1 MEGRGIADRRAQIP
15 RMQEGVRQW
24 VRKHGASLRGG
35 GAHAGAGNGTR
46 RLPPLALLAAL
57 TASACCPLFT
67 VGAGALTLAGAG
79 VISAMGTGVLSG
91 LLASAVD
98 RARERG
104 SRPSPP
110 ELEDAVA
117 TQIRAAL
124 KAGDDRAQ
132 QLRADIAMMLREID
146 AGGVAVRAVME
157 SGDAELGRDIV
168 TALGDI
174 GDGFSELRFLMQDV
188 AQTGLSIRQA
198 LDEQGADV
206 RTVIDQNYR
215 QATSIR
221 LILDTVRAI
230 EARIRTPVSWPG
242 GGDGT
247 SPAVGWTRGC
257 PYRGL
262 LPFGEDDTDVF
273 YGRELLTAELT
284 ALAARQ
290 IRSGGMVVVT
300 GASGAGKSSLLRA
313 GLLPA
318 LARGEAGAGSQEWA
332 RFVITP
338 GEAPLDRLTAPIEA
352 LGGGHRRGSLRG
364 VLADYPAEAA
374 AVLRQAVEVDLLS
387 RRREVRNGGRMVLIV
402 DQFEQLFTLNPG
414 PEGEAERQAFI
425 AALCTMG
432 TGSASPGGVPPAFV
446 VIGVRGDFWARCAE
460 YPLLTPHLRD
470 GQFVVGPM
478 TEPELRLAITGPA
491 GAAGL
496 RIEEALPD
504 TIVRDLRTARA
515 CSGAGS
521 GADNAGVL
529 PLLSEAMRQTWE
541 NREGNCL
548 TSRGYARAGGVSQA
562 VRNRADA
569 VYDALPEPRQAIA
582 REILLRM
589 TVAGQDGEFA
599 RRPADRAELYAG
611 HAAEDVDAVL
621 EALADARLI
630 ILDQQAVSISH
641 DVLLHAWPRLRGWLE
656 RDRGALL
663 LHGQL
668 AEDSAAWNSHEA
680 DTSYLYRGAQLA
692 GVREAA
698 AIWASDPGRYPP
710 LTDQQRDFL
719 SASEH
724 AQTRQARRRRA
735 AVVTLA
741 ILLIV
746 SVVSAGVA
754 GLAAHAQRTAAQAA
768 VLQASQALSGELAAE
783 SEQLDAADPVTA
795 AQLAAASWRI
805 APTPQ
810 ANHSMLAVL
819 AQPERAAI
827 TATRGKLPI
836 TAMASARQGHM
847 LITAGADGMV
857 RLWDVGTRRELG
869 SPLAVFHS
877 PGNRTGAINR
887 LAMALSPL
895 GTVIATA
902 GDDGGV
908 KMWNLT
914 SRREMG
920 PRLGPTGFDG
930 IAIALAFSPDG
941 SMLAVVGGD
950 GTVRLW
956 NVATRKAA
964 DLPVST
970 AAGTVVTS
978 SVTFSP
984 DGKMLAIGV
993 GGTLELW
1000 NVATG
1005 REVAG
1010 PVTAVDAADALV
1022 GDLAFSPDGKT
1033 LATGGGDGKLRL
1045 WHIPSLRQIGTP
1057 IVIGRGPEPNSVTAV
1072 GFSPDGRAVAAGD
1085 TGGTVR
1091 LWDLTTH
1098 RQIGPSFAASSG
1110 VAGGDSDINAIFF
1123 SADGTTLA
1131 TAGNDGI
1138 IRLWDLDVY
1147 QEVGSPI
1154 AVTGTAVDYMHAVAF
1169 SPDGK
1174 LLATEVNGTVR
1185 LWDVDSHRQV
1195 GKALADPSVDNTV
1208 AFSPDG
1214 RILATADAD
1223 GKVRLWSVAT
1233 HKQISPP
1240 IGNAGNN
1247 NLISMAFSPS
1257 GAILATGDQ
1266 DGKAR
1271 LWSVTTRRLIG
1282 RALTAANGG
1291 KIGVLTVAFSPD
1303 GRVLATGSG
1312 DGQARLWRVA
1322 THRQIGQSINVVSS
1336 SAAGSG
1342 IDALAFNPA
1351 SSILATADGDGT
1363 ARLWNAATDR
1373 EIGPPIS
1380 VSHAGGDMLTAI
1392 AFTRSGSILIT
1403 GDGNGAARLWDVATF
1418 QEIGPAIT
1426 PPGSLNGILGLAV
1439 SPNGE
1444 ILATVGTAEGAA
1456 QLWNIAFP
1464 TNLSRAVCAIAGS
1477 SLTPGEWNSYIQS
1490 RPYQK
1495 VC

>member
-1 MEGRGIADRRAQIP
+1 MEGRGIADRRAQIS

-24 VRKHGASLRGG
+24 VRKHVVGPHGG
-35 GAHAGAGNGTR
+35 GAHTAAGDGIR

-57 TASACCPLFT
+57 TASACCPLLT
-67 VGAGALTLAGAG
+67 VGAGALTFAGAG

-91 LLASAVD
+91 LLTSAVD

-110 ELEDAVA
+110 ELEHAVA
-117 TQIRAAL
+117 SQIRAVLTAS
-124 KAGDDRAQ
+124 DDRAQ

-157 SGDAELGRDIV
+157 SGSAELGRDIV

-174 GDGFSELRFLMQDV
+174 GDGFSELRFLIQDV

-221 LILDTVRAI
+221 LILDTVRVI
-230 EARIRTPVSWPG
+230 EARIRPPLTRRG
-242 GGDGT
+242 GVDGM
-247 SPAVGWTRGC
+247 SLALGWTRGC

-290 IRSGGMVVVT
+290 MRSGGMVVVT

-313 GLLPA
+313 GLLPS

-338 GEAPLDRLTAPIEA
+338 GGAPLDRLAAPVEV
-352 LGGGHRRGSLRG
+352 LGGGHRNAGSLRG
-364 VLADYPAEAA
+364 VLADHPAEAG

-387 RRREVRNGGRMVLIV
+387 RQREVRSAARMLLIV

-414 PEGEAERQAFI
+414 PEGEAERQAFL
-425 AALCTMG
+425 AALCAMG
-432 TGSASPGGVPPAFV
+432 TGASPGGMPPAFV
-446 VIGVRGDFWARCAE
+446 VIAVRGDFWARCAE
-460 YPLLTPHLRD
+460 YPLLAPHLRD

-491 GAAGL
+491 DAAGL
-496 RIEEALPD
+496 RIEESLPD
-504 TIVRDLRTARA
+504 TIVRDLRAARA
-515 CSGAGS
+515 RSGAGGGTDS
-521 GADNAGVL
+521 AGVL

-541 NREGNCL
+541 NRQGDCL
-548 TSRGYARAGGVSQA
+548 TSRGYARAGGVSLA

-569 VYDALPEPRQAIA
+569 VYDALPEARQAIA
-582 REILLRM
+582 REVLLRM
-589 TVAGQDGEFA
+589 AVAGQDGEFA
-599 RRPADRAELYAG
+599 RRPADRADLYTG

-621 EALADARLI
+621 EALVDARLV
-630 ILDQQAVSISH
+630 ILDQQTATISH

-668 AEDSAAWNSHEA
+668 AEDSTAWHSHEA
-680 DTSYLYRGAQLA
+680 DASYLYRGAQLA
-692 GVREAA
+692 GVQEAA
-698 AIWASDPGRYPP
+698 AIWSSDPGRYPP
-710 LTDQQRDFL
+710 LTVQQRDFL
-719 SASEH
+719 AASEH

-735 AVVTLA
+735 AMITLA

-746 SVVSAGVA
+746 SVASAGVA
-754 GLAAHAQRTAAQAA
+754 GLAAHAQRTAARTA

-795 AQLAAASWRI
+795 AQLAAVSWRI

-810 ANHSMLAVL
+810 AKHSMLAVL

-836 TAMASARQGHM
+836 TAMASARGGHV

-857 RLWDVGTRRELG
+857 RLWDVGTRQELG
-869 SPLAVFHS
+869 SPLAVVHN
-877 PGNRTGAINR
+877 PGNRTGAIYR
-887 LAMALSPL
+887 LAMAMSPL

-902 GDDGGV
+902 GEDGGV
-908 KMWNLT
+908 RLWNLT
-914 SRREMG
+914 SRREIG
-920 PRLGPTGFDG
+920 PPLGPTGFDG

-941 SMLAVVGGD
+941 STLAVVGGD

-956 NVATRKAA
+956 NVASRKAA
-964 DLPVST
+964 HLPVRA
-970 AAGTVVTS
+970 AAGAIVTFVV
-978 SVTFSP
+978 FSP
-984 DGKMLAIGV
+984 DGKTLAIGV

-1000 NVATG
+1000 NMTTG

-1010 PVTAVDAADALV
+1010 PVKAVDAAGALV
-1022 GDLAFSPDGKT
+1022 EDLAFSPDGKT
-1033 LATGGGDGKLRL
+1033 LATGSGDGKLRL

-1057 IVIGRGPEPNSVTAV
+1057 IVIGRGPEPNSATAV
-1072 GFSPDGRAVAAGD
+1072 KFSPDGRAVAAGD

-1098 RQIGPSFAASSG
+1098 RQIGPTLAAGSG
-1110 VAGGDSDINAIFF
+1110 VAGGPSDINAIMF
-1123 SADGTTLA
+1123 SPDDTTLA

-1138 IRLWDLDVY
+1138 MRLWDLDVY
-1147 QEVGSPI
+1147 QQVGSPI
-1154 AVTGTAVDYMHAVAF
+1154 AVTGVAVDRMHAVAF

-1185 LWDVDSHRQV
+1185 VWDVDSHRQV
-1195 GKALADPSVDNTV
+1195 GKALPDPSVDNTV

-1247 NLISMAFSPS
+1247 NLISMAFGPD
-1257 GAILATGDQ
+1257 GTILATGDQ

-1271 LWSVTTRRLIG
+1271 LWSATSRRLIG
-1282 RALTAANGG
+1282 LPLTAANGS
-1291 KIGVLTVAFSPD
+1291 KISVLAVAFSSD

-1336 SAAGSG
+1336 SAVGSG
-1342 IDALAFNPA
+1342 IDALAFNPVN
-1351 SSILATADGDGT
+1351 SILATADGDGT
-1363 ARLWNAATDR
+1363 TRLWNATTDR

-1392 AFTRSGSILIT
+1392 AFTRGGSILIT

-1426 PPGSLNGILGLAV
+1426 PPDSLNGILGLTV

-1444 ILATVGTAEGAA
+1444 MLATVGSAEGTA

-1464 TNLSRAVCAIAGS
+1464 TNLSHAVCAIAGS
-1477 SLTPGEWNSYIQS
+1477 SLTPSEWNSYIQS